1 MMLKKSV
8 VASAIAAAAAAA
20 AAALVPLSQ
29 AQAADYNV
37 DTEGQHAF
45 VQFKINHLG
54 MSYIL
59 GSFEEFDGQFSYDE
73 DDVDAS
79 AVEFE
84 VQVNSLNSNHAER
97 DRHILSSDFLNASEY
112 PTASFVSTS
121 FESTG
126 DNEGVVT
133 GDLTLHGETQEIEM
147 PVTLIGQGEDPW
159 GNYRAGFEGSTMLTL
174 GDFGI
179 DMSDF
184 PEPMHE
190 LELYVTFEGI
200 RQ

>member
-1 MMLKKSV
+1 MLKKT
-8 VASAIAAAAAAA
+8 AIATALA

-29 AQAADYNV
+29 TQAADYQI
-37 DTEGQHAF
+37 DIEGQHAF

-54 MSYIL
+54 FSYIL
-59 GSFEEFDGQFSYDE
+59 GSFETFDGQFHYDA
-73 DDVDAS
+73 DDLDAS
-79 AVEFE
+79 SVSME
-84 VQVNSLNSNHAER
+84 VQVNSLTTNHAER
-97 DRHILSSDFLNASEY
+97 DRHILSADFLNASEF
-112 PTASFVSTS
+112 PTATFTSTG
-121 FESTG
+121 FEATG

-133 GDLTLHGETQEIEM
+133 GELTLHGETQEIEM
-147 PVTLIGQGEDPW
+147 PVTLMGEGEDPW

-174 GDFGI
+174 SDFGI

-184 PEPMHE
+184 PEAMHE

>member
-8 VASAIAAAAAAA
+8 VASAIA

-59 GSFEEFDGQFSYDE
+59 GSFEEFDGQLSYDE

-112 PTASFVSTS
+112 PTASFVSTG

>member
-1 MMLKKSV
+1 MLKKTTF
-8 VASAIAAAAAAA
+8 ATAIAAAAM
-20 AAALVPLSQ
+20 VPLSQ
-29 AQAADYNV
+29 AQAADYQI
-37 DTEGQHAF
+37 DIEGQHAF

-54 MSYIL
+54 FSYIL
-59 GSFEEFDGQFSYDE
+59 GTFEEFDGQFYYDE
-73 DDVDAS
+73 DDLDAS
-79 AVEFE
+79 SVEME
-84 VQVNSLNSNHAER
+84 VQVNSLNTNHAER
-97 DRHILSSDFLNASEY
+97 DRHFLSSDFLNASEY
-112 PTASFVSTS
+112 PTATFTSTG

-126 DNEGVVT
+126 DNEGVIT

-147 PVTLIGQGEDPW
+147 PVTLMGEGDDPW

-174 GDFGI
+174 SDFGI

-184 PEPMHE
+184 PESMHE

>member
-1 MMLKKSV
+1 MLKKT
-8 VASAIAAAAAAA
+8 AIATALA

-29 AQAADYNV
+29 AQAADYQI
-37 DTEGQHAF
+37 DIEGQHAF

-54 MSYIL
+54 FSYIL
-59 GSFEEFDGQFSYDE
+59 GSFETFDGQFHYDA
-73 DDVDAS
+73 DDLDAS
-79 AVEFE
+79 SVSME
-84 VQVNSLNSNHAER
+84 VQVNSLTTNHAER
-97 DRHILSSDFLNASEY
+97 DRHILSADFLNASEF
-112 PTASFVSTS
+112 PTATFTSTG
-121 FESTG
+121 FEATG

-133 GDLTLHGETQEIEM
+133 GELTLHGETQEIEM
-147 PVTLIGQGEDPW
+147 PVTLMGEGEDPW

-174 GDFGI
+174 SDFGI

-184 PEPMHE
+184 PEAMHE